1 MAIRLRPNFNLP
13 DHRTGDTFRAIDI
26 RISINDVPVDLTGAT
41 ALVQV
46 RTEPTASTVAMTLAT
61 SIHNP
66 TQGLL
71 KIVEQ
76 AVTLASGLYYYEL
89 QITMPG
95 GFRESYLTGTWQI
108 LQDVTR

>member
-26 RISINDVPVDLTGAT
+26 RISINDAPVDLTGAT

-46 RTEPTASTVAMTLAT
+46 RTEPTASTVSMTLST

-71 KIVEQ
+71 KINEQ

>member
-1 MAIRLRPNFNLP
+1 MALRLKPNFNLP
-13 DHRTGDTFRAIDI
+13 DHRTGDTFRAIDV
-26 RISINDVPVDLTGAT
+26 RISINNEPVDLTGAT

-46 RTEPTASTVAMTLAT
+46 RTDPTAGAVAMTLSTTIQNA
-61 SIHNP
+61 

-71 KIVEQ
+71 RINEQ
-76 AVTLASGLYYYEL
+76 DVTLASGLYYYEL

>member
-13 DHRTGDTFRAIDI
+13 AHRTGDTLRAIDV
-26 RISINDVPVDLTGAT
+26 RISINKAPVDLTGAT
-41 ALVQV
+41 ALAQV
-46 RTEPTASTVAMTLAT
+46 RTEPTAGTVAMTLAT

-66 TQGLL
+66 AQGLL
-71 KIVEQ
+71 KINEQ
-76 AVTLASGLYYYEL
+76 AVTLASGLYYWEL
-89 QITMPG
+89 QITMPS